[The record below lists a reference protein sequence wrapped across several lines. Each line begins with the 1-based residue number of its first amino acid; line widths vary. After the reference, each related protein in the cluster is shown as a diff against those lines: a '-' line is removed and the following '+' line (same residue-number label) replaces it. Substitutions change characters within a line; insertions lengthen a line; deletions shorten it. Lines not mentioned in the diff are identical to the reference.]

1 MLVRDPLVDV
11 EEFATGTGWH
21 VQPQGLCRG
30 DVCIP
35 IPEDSLQGH
44 GLDLTRVADAL
55 RMPLVHDSAVGLWAM
70 GPPAA
75 GHVLES
81 AQAPD
86 LTLPTVQG
94 APFEL
99 RSLRGRKV
107 LLVVWASW

>member
-1 MLVRDPLVDV
+1 MLVQVPLVDV

-35 IPEDSLQGH
+35 IPEDSLRGH
-44 GLDLTRVADAL
+44 ILDLRRVADAL
-55 RMPLVHDSAVGLWAM
+55 HMPLVHDCAVGLWAV

-75 GHVLES
+75 DHVLDS
-81 AQAPD
+81 AHAPD
-86 LTLPTVQG
+86 LSLPTVHG

-99 RSLRGRKV
+99 RSLRGRH
-107 LLVVWASW
+107 APAEARR